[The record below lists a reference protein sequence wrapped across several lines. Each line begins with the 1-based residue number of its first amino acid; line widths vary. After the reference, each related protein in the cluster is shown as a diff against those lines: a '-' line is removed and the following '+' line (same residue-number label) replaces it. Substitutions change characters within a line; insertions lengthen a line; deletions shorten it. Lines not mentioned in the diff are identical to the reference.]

1 MDRCVYCNHLI
12 PEGRMV
18 CWICESAHVTPADC
32 VYFNQEN
39 YICSLSGNDCCG
51 YKCDEYDTVN
61 LREDEN
67 PILLNEM
74 GLEANY
80 ELLPQRKNCRQSKIR

>member
-1 MDRCVYCNHLI
+1 MDRCVYCNRLI

-51 YKCDEYDTVN
+51 YKCDGYDA
-61 LREDEN
+61 
-67 PILLNEM
+67 IK
-74 GLEANY
+74 EANY
-80 ELLPQRKNCRQSKIR
+80 ELLPQRKNRRQSKSR

>member
-1 MDRCVYCNHLI
+1 MDRCVYCNRLI
-12 PEGRMV
+12 PESRMV

-51 YKCDEYDTVN
+51 YKCDEYDT
-61 LREDEN
+61 
-67 PILLNEM
+67 IK
-74 GLEANY
+74 EANY
-80 ELLPQRKNCRQSKIR
+80 ELLSQRKNGRQGKIR

>member
-1 MDRCVYCNHLI
+1 MDRCVYCNRLI

-18 CWICESAHVTPADC
+18 CWICESVHVTPADC

-51 YKCDEYDTVN
+51 YKCGEYDT
-61 LREDEN
+61 
-67 PILLNEM
+67 IK
-74 GLEANY
+74 EANY
-80 ELLPQRKNCRQSKIR
+80 ELLPQRKNSRQSKVR